1 MENPEDS
8 SEVLYNFLQRHPYT
22 QSAHRSSVPISCE
35 KCFADSS
42 IVYPVI
48 PCNCEGGKQY
58 QIVINTQK
66 LTPRQIVVA
75 SKHMR
80 MGAME
85 MRQRLTLGKDVYVKA
100 YLQDAFSRMPEK
112 ACT

>member
-1 MENPEDS
+1 MI
-8 SEVLYNFLQRHPYT
+8 T
-22 QSAHRSSVPISCE
+22 
-35 KCFADSS
+35 
-42 IVYPVI
+42 
-48 PCNCEGGKQY
+48 
-58 QIVINTQK
+58 TQK

-100 YLQDAFSRMPEK
+100 YLQDTLLAINELEK
-112 ACT
+112 EDMIINISCWTGNVRRNGPAKTRERAECVAL